1 MLEYTKS
8 DDYNENLINRKLLEE
23 QDPPQNNINLED
35 ALELANLIYQDEKEK
50 LLFLKQYLKGKE
62 ETKEYKLARI

>member
-35 ALELANLIYQDEKEK
+35 ALELANLIYQDEKGK
-50 LLFLKQYLKGKE
+50 LLYQ
-62 ETKEYKLARI
+62 T